1 MTTKRWIAIVSLI
14 AGVLGLVA
22 LVVRAV
28 RPSAGS
34 GADAAGR
41 DPSPFA
47 DQVDPVLASACDEL
61 AKATPETIGARIGSV
76 RKIVGTAIVRQPWI
90 RDQFAWFELHKL
102 EGVLISC
109 GIRDEQARA
118 LLASLHQSGR
128 MRFLIQDAR
137 RELCRSGAQFAEAE
151 ATSAWSDDQRL
162 AWDAACVRMLSAP
175 VAGTTTMVPAPPVAS
190 VPSPAVPGAPPAA
203 SPSTG
208 CSQELGT
215 QRSAMADRSLGADAW
230 IAYGRTLAAC
240 GPDTN
245 PWDTLRL
252 AGGREQFINDYVVP
266 FINGDV
272 AVGSPFQRQHA
283 DLYER
288 IVTAWDLGG

>member
-1 MTTKRWIAIVSLI
+1 MTTKRWMIIGAIAL
-14 AGVLGLVA
+14 AGA
-22 LVVRAV
+22 LVVVWRV
-28 RPSAGS
+28 MRPSTGS
-34 GADAAGR
+34 GADAQDHA
-41 DPSPFA
+41 PSPFA
-47 DQVDPVLASACDEL
+47 DQADAALAQACDEL
-61 AKATPETIGARIGSV
+61 AKATPETIGARIGTV

-118 LLASLHQSGR
+118 LLATLHQSGR

-137 RELCRSGAQFAEAE
+137 RELCRTGAQFAEAE

-162 AWDAACVRMLSAP
+162 AWDASCTRMLSAP
-175 VAGTTTMVPAPPVAS
+175 VAGTTTMIVPAPAVAGI
-190 VPSPAVPGAPPAA
+190 PSPAVPGPPPVATPA
-203 SPSTG
+203 TG
-208 CSQELGT
+208 CSQELGA

-240 GPDTN
+240 GPDTS
-245 PWDTLRL
+245 PWDALRL
-252 AGGREQFINDYVVP
+252 AGGRDQFINDYVVP

-272 AVGSPFQRQHA
+272 TQGSPFQTQA
-283 DLYER
+283 TELYNR
-288 IVTAWDLGG
+288 IVTAWEIEG